1 MRINI
6 ATTWRV
12 IMLVG
17 LPGIALLYRYTLSR
31 PQWGEMTR
39 VIVGQVLGRLR
50 RLVVLMM
57 MMIGVRGLGLLQP
70 GGHLVIH
77 ILWF

>member
-1 MRINI
+1 
-6 ATTWRV
+6 
-12 IMLVG
+12 MLVG
-17 LPGIALLYRYTLSR
+17 LPRIALLYRYTAHCR
-31 PQWGEMTR
+31 PHRGEMTR

-50 RLVVLMM
+50 RLVMM

-77 ILWF
+77 ILGF